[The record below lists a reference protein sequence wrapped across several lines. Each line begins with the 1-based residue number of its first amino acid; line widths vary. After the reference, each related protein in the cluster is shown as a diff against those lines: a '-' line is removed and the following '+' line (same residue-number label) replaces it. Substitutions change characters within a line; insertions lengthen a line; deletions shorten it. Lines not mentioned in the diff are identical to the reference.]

1 MLIMLQCRMLQI
13 VQRIDLMNVLNDV
26 ICPCLLP
33 VTLVDVTDHAVT
45 RSNQQA
51 NHVLCRYLLQVTL
64 VYVTYCAMTRSTEQ
78 AK

>member
-1 MLIMLQCRMLQI
+1 MS
-13 VQRIDLMNVLNDV
+13 VLNYV
-26 ICPCLLP
+26 ICPYLLP
-33 VTLVDVTDHAVT
+33 VTLADVTDHAVT

-64 VYVTYCAMTRSTEQ
+64 VDVTDCAMRSNEQ

>member
-1 MLIMLQCRMLQI
+1 MS
-13 VQRIDLMNVLNDV
+13 VLNYV
-26 ICPCLLP
+26 ICPYLLP
-33 VTLVDVTDHAVT
+33 VTLADVTDHAVT

-64 VYVTYCAMTRSTEQ
+64 VDVTDCAMTRSNEQ